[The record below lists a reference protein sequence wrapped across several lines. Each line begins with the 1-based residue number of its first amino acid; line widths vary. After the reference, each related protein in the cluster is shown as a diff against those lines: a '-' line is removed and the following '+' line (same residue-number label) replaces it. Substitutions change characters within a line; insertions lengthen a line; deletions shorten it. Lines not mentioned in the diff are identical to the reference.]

1 MFHGM
6 ATKSNSKCKRCRRL
20 GRSVCGSLT
29 CAFLKRPEPP
39 GPVRKGRRGRRGGA
53 SEYGKQLLAKQEMK
67 ALYGIRERQFRNYVR
82 ELILKQKSRTRP
94 AAAEFLWALER
105 RLDNVVYRMGF
116 ATSRSVARQFVSHGH
131 ILVNGLRVTI
141 PSYSLRV
148 GDAVAVHGISK
159 SKAVFKNNAAHLA
172 DYQVPLWCK
181 VDKEKLEG
189 RVVSSSSPDDTGDTV
204 NFQMIFE
211 YYAR

>member
-1 MFHGM
+1 MT
-6 ATKSNSKCKRCRRL
+6 TKSNSKCKRCRRL

-39 GPVRKGRRGRRGGA
+39 GPVRKGKRSSRGGV

-82 ELILKQKSRTRP
+82 ELILKQKSQTRS

-116 ATSRSVARQFVSHGH
+116 AASRSMARQLISHGH

-141 PSYSLRV
+141 PSYSVRIGDDV
-148 GDAVAVHGISK
+148 GVHSSSK
-159 SKAVFKNNAAHLA
+159 SKAVFKNNAVHLG
-172 DYQVPLWCK
+172 DYQVPSWFQ

-189 RVVSSSSPDDTGDTV
+189 KIISPPNPEDIGDTV
-204 NFQMIFE
+204 NLQMIFE

>member
-1 MFHGM
+1 M

-39 GPVRKGRRGRRGGA
+39 GPVRKGKRRPRGGA

-67 ALYGIRERQFRNYVR
+67 ALYGVRERQFRNYVR
-82 ELILKQKSRTRP
+82 KLIQTQKSQTRS

-116 ATSRSVARQFVSHGH
+116 ATSRSVARQLVSHGH
-131 ILVNGLRVTI
+131 ILVNGTRVNI

-148 GDAVAVHGISK
+148 GDDVGVRTVSK
-159 SKAVFKNNAAHLA
+159 SKAVFKNNAVHLG
-172 DYQVPLWCK
+172 DYPVPSWFQ

-189 RVVSSSSPDDTGDTV
+189 KIISPPNPEDIGETE
-204 NFQMIFE
+204 NLQMIFE